1 MIQAIVF
8 LPLLGAILAGIIAV
22 VGAHGRNPS
31 GDTVEHHAEAHGDA
45 EASHATTHLG
55 EAAAR
60 VHVAHDEPLD
70 HDDHGHAPAEPPAVG
85 SRPAELITTGLLFVS
100 AVLAWFTF
108 VDVGFLHHDARIAL
122 FPWIN
127 SGTLQVSWTLRVDTL
142 TAVMLVVVTT
152 VSSLVHLY
160 SIGYMDEDP
169 NRPRFFGYL
178 SLFTFAMLMLVT
190 ADNLV
195 QLFFGWEGVGLASYL
210 LIGFWYQRPSANAA
224 AIKAFVVNRVGDF
237 GFALGIFAIFALIGS
252 TDFETIFA
260 GAPGLV
266 GKTIDFFGWHP
277 DALTLT
283 CLLLFMGA
291 MGKSAQFLLHTWL
304 PDAMEG
310 PTPVS
315 ALIHAA
321 TMVTAGV
328 FMVARL
334 SPLFELAPDAQAFV
348 MFIGATTAFFAAT
361 IGLVQNDIKRI
372 VAYSTCSQ
380 LGYMFV
386 AMGAGA
392 YSVGMYHLFT
402 HAFFKALLFLGS
414 GSVIYAMHH
423 EQDIRKMGGL
433 WRKIPYTFAVMCVGT
448 LALTGFPM
456 FAGYFSKD
464 AIIESAYASQ
474 DPFATYAYLLTV
486 VAAGLTSFY
495 SWRLIFKTFFGAPHD
510 QEHYE
515 AAHESP
521 LWMLIPIGVLAAGS
535 IFSGLPFKGL
545 FVGHGV
551 EEFFRGSV
559 KMHPHILEGMEQMP
573 YWLGFLPTL
582 MMVVGFAIAYLFYIS
597 RPDLPE
603 ELAAQQPL
611 LYRFLLNKWYFDEL
625 YDAILVRPAKW
636 LGRFLWKRGDG
647 WLIDG
652 FGPDGVSARVLDVT
666 RNVIKLQTGYLYH
679 YAFAMLIGAAGLIT
693 WFMFGFGGQ

>member
-1 MIQAIVF
+1 MVQAIVF
-8 LPLLGAILAGIIAV
+8 LPLLGAILAGLIALF
-22 VGAHGRNPS
+22 GAHARNPS
-31 GDTVEHHAEAHGDA
+31 GDEVEHHGDHGHGAHASTAHDAHG
-45 EASHATTHLG
+45 
-55 EAAAR
+55 
-60 VHVAHDEPLD
+60 HDEHG
-70 HDDHGHAPAEPPAVG
+70 HDDHGHGPTEPAAAG
-85 SRPAELITTGLLFVS
+85 SRPAELITTALLFVS
-100 AVLAWFTF
+100 AALSWMTL
-108 VDVGFLHHDARIAL
+108 VDVGFMHHDYRIQL
-122 FPWIN
+122 LPWIF
-127 SGTLQVSWTLRVDTL
+127 SGDLQVWWTLRVDTL

-210 LIGFWYQRPSANAA
+210 LIGFWYQKPSANAA

-237 GFALGIFAIFALIGS
+237 GFALGIFAIFMLVGS
-252 TDFETIFA
+252 TDFETIFHA
-260 GAPGLV
+260 APGLT
-266 GKTIDFFGWHP
+266 GKTVNFLGWHA

-334 SPLFELAPDAQAFV
+334 SPLFELAPNAQAVV
-348 MFIGATTAFFAAT
+348 MFFGATTAFFAAT

-392 YSVGMYHLFT
+392 YSVGMFHLFT

-423 EQDIRKMGGL
+423 EQDIRNMGGL
-433 WRKIPYTFAVMCVGT
+433 WKKIPYTYAVMVVGT
-448 LALTGFPM
+448 LALTGFPLT
-456 FAGYFSKD
+456 AGYFSKD
-464 AIIESAYASQ
+464 AIIESAYASHN
-474 DPFATYAYLLTV
+474 PFAMYGFLMTV

-495 SWRLIFKTFFGAPHD
+495 SWRLIFKTFHGEPHD
-510 QEHYE
+510 EHHYE
-515 AAHESP
+515 AAHEAP
-521 LWMLIPIGVLAAGS
+521 IWMLIPIGVLAVGS
-535 IFSGLPFKGL
+535 FVAGLPFKEL
-545 FVGHGV
+545 FAGHGI
-551 EEFFRGSV
+551 EEFFRESV
-559 KMHPHILEGMEQMP
+559 KMNPHIIEEMHHIPQTIAFLPTVMMV
-573 YWLGFLPTL
+573 LGFL
-582 MMVVGFAIAYLFYIS
+582 VSYLFYIR
-597 RPDLPE
+597 RPYLPV
-603 ELAAQQPL
+603 ELAKTQPM
-611 LYRFLLNKWYFDEL
+611 LYQFLLNKWYFDEL
-625 YDAILVRPAKW
+625 YDVIFVRPAKW
-636 LGRFLWKRGDG
+636 IGYQLWKKGDG
-647 WLIDG
+647 LIIDG

-666 RNVIKLQTGYLYH
+666 RNVVKIQTGYLYH